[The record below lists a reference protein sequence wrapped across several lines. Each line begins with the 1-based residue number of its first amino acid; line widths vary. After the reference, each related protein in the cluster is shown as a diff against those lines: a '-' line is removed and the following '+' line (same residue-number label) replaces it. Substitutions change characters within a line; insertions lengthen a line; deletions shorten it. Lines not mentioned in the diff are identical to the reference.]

1 MKNKLQRKN
10 TFSLESLKKLYY
22 SSKNNNIKRT
32 LTLNKENNDI
42 SNKTVTNNNNINSS
56 NYVQEPSNI
65 FQSQKPANLKIINN
79 QIKQNENIKS
89 DLNEEENSDAKL
101 IKSHTKVSERKSTLN
116 KNILDKINQKKM
128 PQRKNTFQLNYKFL
142 QNALSKSSYKVFT
155 TSLNQSDN
163 KNRNKKS
170 ILYENYSDFTQ
181 RNALIIPEEDKIFD
195 EFKKYKYFTDR
206 YNKRFNINI
215 NNNNDD
221 KNNNIKKTNFMKL
234 TKRKIN
240 NEKKNFTKTF
250 YDSKGNFIPSRL
262 DKDIFECLYKTNDDF
277 YTQLNLY
284 KKSKKNKKLKDY
296 QKGLLESVKDIVSVY
311 GYYQLQKKFDEIHKR
326 NKYKMILNYPI
337 IQELEN
343 KEKVIINNINKCN
356 KNYLKNKKSRGYI
369 RYKFDLPVLK
379 FKRIFH
385 ESVDDK
391 KLKDFMKSRNI
402 DNKELLYSPKT
413 NKDEGLEKNEINK
426 LKLDLSE

>member
-22 SSKNNNIKRT
+22 SSKNNNI
-32 LTLNKENNDI
+32 LTLNKENNYI

-65 FQSQKPANLKIINN
+65 FQSQKPENLKIINN

-101 IKSHTKVSERKSTLN
+101 IKSHTKVSERKSTLS

-221 KNNNIKKTNFMKL
+221 KNNNIKKTKFMKL

-379 FKRIFH
+379 FKRIFK
-385 ESVDDK
+385 ESVDI

-402 DNKELLYSPKT
+402 DNKELLSSSKT

>member
-22 SSKNNNIKRT
+22 SSKNNNI
-32 LTLNKENNDI
+32 LTLNKENNNI
-42 SNKTVTNNNNINSS
+42 SNKTVTNNNNIDSS
-56 NYVQEPSNI
+56 NYIQKPSNI
-65 FQSQKPANLKIINN
+65 FQSQKPENVEIINN

-221 KNNNIKKTNFMKL
+221 KNNNIKKTKFMKL

-284 KKSKKNKKLKDY
+284 KKSKKTKKLKDY
-296 QKGLLESVKDIVSVY
+296 QKGLLESVKEIVSVY

-356 KNYLKNKKSRGYI
+356 KNYLKNKKSRGFI

-379 FKRIFH
+379 FKRIFK

-402 DNKELLYSPKT
+402 DNKELLSSSKT

>member
-22 SSKNNNIKRT
+22 SSKNNNI
-32 LTLNKENNDI
+32 
-42 SNKTVTNNNNINSS
+42 NSS
-56 NYVQEPSNI
+56 NYVQEPSDI
-65 FQSQKPANLKIINN
+65 FQSQKPENVEIINN
-79 QIKQNENIKS
+79 QIKQNENITS

-101 IKSHTKVSERKSTLN
+101 IKSHTKVLERKLTLT
-116 KNILDKINQKKM
+116 KNILDKINPKKM
-128 PQRKNTFQLNYKFL
+128 PQRKNTCQLNYKFL
-142 QNALSKSSYKVFT
+142 SNALSKSSYKVFT

-170 ILYENYSDFTQ
+170 ILYENNSDYTQ

-221 KNNNIKKTNFMKL
+221 KNNNIKKTKFMKL

-296 QKGLLESVKDIVSVY
+296 QKGLLESVKEIVSVY

-356 KNYLKNKKSRGYI
+356 KNYLKNKKSRGFI

-379 FKRIFH
+379 FKRIFK

-402 DNKELLYSPKT
+402 DNKELLSSSKT
-413 NKDEGLEKNEINK
+413 NKDKGLEKNEINK

>member
-1 MKNKLQRKN
+1 M
-10 TFSLESLKKLYY
+10 
-22 SSKNNNIKRT
+22 
-32 LTLNKENNDI
+32 DI
-42 SNKTVTNNNNINSS
+42 CKTVTNNNNINSS

-65 FQSQKPANLKIINN
+65 FQSQKPENLKIINN

-116 KNILDKINQKKM
+116 KNNMDKINQKKI

-296 QKGLLESVKDIVSVY
+296 QKGLLESVKEIVSVY
-311 GYYQLQKKFDEIHKR
+311 GHFQLQKKFDEIHKR

-356 KNYLKNKKSRGYI
+356 KNYLKNKKSRGFI

-385 ESVDDK
+385 ESYDDK

-402 DNKELLYSPKT
+402 DNKELLSSSKT